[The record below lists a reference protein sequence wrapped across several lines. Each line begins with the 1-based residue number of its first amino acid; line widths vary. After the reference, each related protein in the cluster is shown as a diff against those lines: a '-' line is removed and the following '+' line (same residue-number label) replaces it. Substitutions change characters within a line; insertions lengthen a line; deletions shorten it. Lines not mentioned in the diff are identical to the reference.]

1 MSAARGDRRVRT
13 VVISGLVVALV
24 AATAVAFFLYRGHDD
39 VTTSNTNSTVV
50 SDPTVTWQV
59 YFYRAF
65 NVSVA
70 IPPGTY
76 VCEDGENGFSVR
88 NSGCGEDTTPSF
100 TIRRNAAWD
109 AMDEVTAFNDAY
121 GQQLKEAG
129 LESIGGHATLL
140 GGKPVSLLR
149 YNFLETFAGA
159 LATETLNVNAGAK
172 KVAIDIDRDAPLHT
186 TGTQYTDEEL
196 TVLFLTHLVLTTT
209 TGSAK
214 DATTSEWTVLDDTTA
229 GFSISYPTR
238 SIQYEPSSP
247 AALAV
252 TFGNQVRLE
261 VRSGTTVDGTRG
273 SLEGYRK
280 LTEKELTVKGT
291 AVNEERYILQ
301 DIPGSTQRLL
311 FVPFTKGMRT
321 VGVTFIFSGDAADEE
336 KFETILSTFAFS
348 GV

>member
-13 VVISGLVVALV
+13 AVISGLVVALV
-24 AATAVAFFLYRGHDD
+24 AATAVAFFLYRGHDE
-39 VTTSNTNSTVV
+39 VTTSNTNSTAV
-50 SDPTVTWQV
+50 SDPTVAWQI

-76 VCEDGENGFSVR
+76 VCEDGEHGFSVR
-88 NSGCGEDTTPSF
+88 SSGCGEDTKPSF
-100 TIRRNAAWD
+100 TVRRNPAWD

-129 LESIGGHATLL
+129 LESIGEHATQL
-140 GGKPVSLLR
+140 GGKPVSLQR
-149 YNFLETFAGA
+149 YNFSETFAGV

-172 KVAIDIDRDAPLHT
+172 KVAIDIDRDVPLQST
-186 TGTQYTDEEL
+186 ATQYTDEEL
-196 TVLFLTHLVLTTT
+196 TRLFLTHIVLTTT
-209 TGSAK
+209 TGSATNT
-214 DATTSEWTVLDDTTA
+214 TTSEWTVLNDTTA
-229 GFSISYPTR
+229 GFSISYPTG
-238 SIQYEPSSP
+238 SNQYEPLSP
-247 AALAV
+247 AVLAV

-261 VRSGTTVDGTRG
+261 VRSGTTVDVTRG

-280 LTEKELTVKGT
+280 LTEKEITVNGT

-301 DIPGSTQRLL
+301 DLPGSTQRLL
-311 FVPFTKGMRT
+311 FVPFTKGART
-321 VGVTFIFSGDAADEE
+321 VGVTFIFSGDTADEE
-336 KFETILSTFAFS
+336 KFETILGTFAFS